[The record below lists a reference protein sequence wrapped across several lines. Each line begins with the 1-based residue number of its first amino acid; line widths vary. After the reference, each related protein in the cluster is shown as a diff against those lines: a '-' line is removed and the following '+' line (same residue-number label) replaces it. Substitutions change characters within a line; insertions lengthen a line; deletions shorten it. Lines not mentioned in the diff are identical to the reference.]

1 MRAAA
6 LAILLLAGAAAQA
19 EDLQRRGEGTLRWF
33 GFKVYEATLRTE
45 GAAPEFT
52 QRFALELRYAR
63 ALRGAAIAE
72 RSHEEIARLGFGAPA
87 QREIWREAMR
97 RLFPDVAAG
106 DTLTGEH
113 LPRRG
118 ARFLRNGLPLGE
130 IADPEFARAFF
141 SIWLDPRT
149 SAPELRAALLG
160 GGS

>member
-1 MRAAA
+1 MRSGV
-6 LAILLLAGAAAQA
+6 LAVLLLAGAAAHAA
-19 EDLQRRGEGTLRWF
+19 ELQRRGEGTLRWF
-33 GFKVYEATLRTE
+33 GLKVYEATLRTE

-52 QRFALELRYAR
+52 QRFTLELRYAR
-63 ALRGAAIAE
+63 ALRGAAIAQ
-72 RSHEEIARLGFGAPA
+72 RSHEEIARLGFGTPA
-87 QREIWREAMR
+87 QREIWRAAMG

-113 LPRRG
+113 LPGRG
-118 ARFLRNGLPLGE
+118 ARFLRNGRALGE

-149 SAPELRAALLG
+149 SAPDLRAALLG